1 MLLNELLG
9 VKRFHHLTKIELLR
23 MLNNAHEMGTSKLK
37 FVGKGTAGTVLTDG
51 THVWKMWLQDD
62 SYEAFIRYVIANQGN
77 PFLPKVKGGIKTLTA
92 FHRRVADTPE
102 KIKYVKM
109 EMLEEVSNSNP
120 TILVDLDGA
129 KVRAHT
135 LVDYFIDYA
144 HEFKT
149 DEDIELRLKH
159 REIMTNKINDKVML
173 LAKTAVAIGMLPGG
187 EGGKQHQNDLGTFNW
202 MMRGDTPVIIDP
214 LANKTD
220 HNFNHYLDKMD
231 RDMTSE
237 PDKVDKPTLSGPS
250 KKRPSA

>member
-37 FVGKGTAGTVLTDG
+37 FAGKGTNGTVLTDG

-62 SYEAFIRYVIANQGN
+62 SYEAFIRFVIANQGN
-77 PFLPKVKGGIKTLTA
+77 PFLPKVMGGIKTLTA
-92 FHRRVADTPE
+92 FHRRVADTPA

-109 EMLEEVSNSNP
+109 EMLEEVPQSNP
-120 TILVDLDGA
+120 TILVDIDGA

-144 HEFKT
+144 HEF
-149 DEDIELRLKH
+149 DNDSDIEARLSR
-159 REIMTNKINDKVML
+159 REIMTSQINDKVML
-173 LAKTAVAIGMLPGG
+173 LAKTAVKIGKLQGG
-187 EGGKQHQNDLGTFNW
+187 DKGHRNDLTSFNF

-214 LANKTD
+214 LANATD
-220 HNFNHYLDKMD
+220 HKFNQYLEKMD
-231 RDMTSE
+231 WEATNAPKQM
-237 PDKVDKPTLSGPS
+237 DKPTLSGPS
-250 KKRPSA
+250 KKRPSE